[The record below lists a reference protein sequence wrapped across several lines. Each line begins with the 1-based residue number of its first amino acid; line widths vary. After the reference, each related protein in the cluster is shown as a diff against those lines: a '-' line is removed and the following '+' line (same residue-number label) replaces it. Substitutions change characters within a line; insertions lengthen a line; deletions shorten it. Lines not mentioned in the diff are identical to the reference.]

1 MSLEQITEKL
11 APFTGGIEA
20 TLKGFDEM
28 SESPLS
34 KVSEALTKAEDASK
48 IPRALIVLAG
58 VSVVS
63 LVLFMTMSSNFFT
76 TILGVAYPSYQSF
89 RAIESKD
96 KEDDTKWLTYWVVF
110 GVLTIVEFFTDFIL
124 VWLPFY
130 YWIKTGLLIGCMIPH
145 EHNLSVM
152 IYHQFIKPHFKK
164 LEVAAEAAGRATI
177 GSVAAQVEAA
187 AKEPAKKDA

>member
-34 KVSEALTKAEDASK
+34 KVSEALAKAEAASK

-187 AKEPAKKDA
+187 AKEPVKKDA